1 MNHGALH
8 PDPEGRLV
16 LVVGPSGAGKD
27 SLIEAARQQ
36 LPATRFVFPLRI
48 ITRRDDS
55 GAEASDYVTLEDFCR
70 RAEVGAFALHWQAH
84 GHHYA
89 IPRSIDDDLA
99 EGRHVV
105 VNVSRAVIEQ
115 ARGRYPRCLVCMVTA
130 SPQVLRQ
137 RLLARGR
144 EVEGDIDSRLNR
156 ALAEMPERDDVVRIP
171 NDGPLPE
178 AVRDFIATLEQL
190 ESTSVEEGCSQLP
203 GGDHT
208 A

>member
-1 MNHGALH
+1 MNHGALR
-8 PDPEGRLV
+8 PGPEGTLV

-36 LPATRFVFPLRI
+36 LPATRFVFPQRI

-55 GAEASDYVTLEDFCR
+55 GAEDSDYVSPEDFR
-70 RAEVGAFALHWQAH
+70 QRAEAGAFALYWQAH

-89 IPRSIDDDLA
+89 IPRSIYDDLA
-99 EGRHVV
+99 EGCHVV

-115 ARGRYPRCLVCMVTA
+115 ARHRYPRRLVCVVTA
-130 SPQVLRQ
+130 NPQVLRQ

-144 EVEGDIDSRLNR
+144 EMEADIDSRLNR
-156 ALAEMPERDDVVRIP
+156 ALAEMPEGDDVVRIP
-171 NDGPLPE
+171 NDGLLPE
-178 AVRDFIATLEQL
+178 AVRDFIATLEHL
-190 ESTSVEEGCSQLP
+190 ERSRAKAGSSLLP
-203 GGDHT
+203 GRNHS

>member
-1 MNHGALH
+1 MDKGALR
-8 PDPEGRLV
+8 PERGGTLV

-36 LPATRFVFPLRI
+36 LPATRFVFPQRI

-55 GAEASDYVTLEDFCR
+55 GAEASDYATPEDVR
-70 RAEVGAFALHWQAH
+70 KRAEAGAFALHWQAH

-89 IPRSIDDDLA
+89 IPRGIEGDLT

-105 VNVSRAVIEQ
+105 VNVSRTVIEQ
-115 ARGRYPRCLVCMVTA
+115 ARGRYPSRLVCMVTA

-144 EVEGDIDSRLNR
+144 EIESDIDSRLNR
-156 ALAEMPERDDVVRIP
+156 ALAEMPAGDDVVRIR
-171 NDGPLPE
+171 NDSALPK

-190 ESTSVEEGCSQLP
+190 ESSRTKAG
-203 GGDHT
+203 
-208 A
+208 